1 VFGLGAP
8 KLPIS
13 SEHQAW
19 VDESFRRLAG
29 LLGARRLLDAI
40 VVLPTEEH
48 FPDPYDRSEAAL
60 RNMFHRVAKLMQV
73 DPTKIEL
80 SVFAREH
87 DMTRSLVP
95 FFRGKDSGASGLY
108 LDEAEKP
115 HISVDEALLK
125 EPATLVGV
133 LAHEIGHV
141 ILLRPGLIQ
150 RDDPDMEP
158 LTDLVTVFLGFGIF
172 PANSAFYFEQHTHY
186 DSQGWSAR
194 RLGYLPEEV
203 YGYALARFAY
213 ERGES
218 KPRWASFLSTN
229 VAAYLKRSAS
239 WLSRRNEPHL
249 F

>member
-1 VFGLGAP
+1 MFGLGAP

-13 SEHQAW
+13 SEDQGW
-19 VDESFRRLAG
+19 VDKSFRRLAN
-29 LLGARRLLDAI
+29 LLGAGRLLDAT
-40 VVLPTEEH
+40 VVLPTEQH
-48 FPDPYDRSEAAL
+48 FPDPYDRSEVGL

-73 DPTKIEL
+73 DAANIEL
-80 SVFAREH
+80 TVFARGH

-95 FFRGKDSGASGLY
+95 FFRSNDSGPSGLY
-108 LDEAEKP
+108 LDAVEKP

-125 EPATLVGV
+125 DPATLVAV

-150 RDDPDMEP
+150 RGDPDMEP
-158 LTDLVTVFLGFGIF
+158 LTDLLTVFVGFGIF
-172 PANSAFYFEQHTHY
+172 SANSAFYFEQRTHY
-186 DSQGWSAR
+186 DSHGWSAR

-213 ERGES
+213 ERREN
-218 KPRWASFLSTN
+218 KPPWASFLSSN

-239 WLSRRNEPHL
+239 WLSSRHEPHL